1 MIMTLF
7 TSFSACNTEMVQLFN
22 AYPKNPL
29 VLAQMGQVAFES
41 EKLDYAISLIKQA
54 RRMDP
59 LFFSPCCTLALALYL
74 RHDAAEL
81 SRLANEC
88 LESDA
93 SSSAGWIAAG
103 LFADMKDDAEK
114 AFRFF
119 NKVCRLVN
127 LFLYNTTN
135 RRSS

>member
-1 MIMTLF
+1 
-7 TSFSACNTEMVQLFN
+7 MVQLFN

-59 LFFSPCCTLALALYL
+59 LYFAPCSTLALALYL
-74 RHDAAEL
+74 RHDASEL

-88 LESDA
+88 LDA
-93 SSSAGWIAAG
+93 DPSNSAGWITAG

-114 AFRFF
+114 AFRFLD
-119 NKVCRLVN
+119 KVCGRIA
-127 LFLYNTTN
+127 Y
-135 RRSS
+135 RI